1 MRLGRTLILAAL
13 SCSWPVV
20 GAGAETFVEALTSAY
35 ATNADLLAA
44 RARLRAT
51 DEQVPQAVAAWRP
64 TVNLTSSVGNQDY
77 LVGVGSLLPTSFS
90 YKQWSYGGGIR
101 LDWPVYQ
108 GGRRQ
113 ADVARAEQTVR
124 AARADLFGT
133 EQNVLLEAATSYEEV
148 LRTRSLVKLDQEIER
163 LLERL
168 VQATTTRQE
177 AGQLTQTDVYQ
188 AATKLA
194 AARVTQIGAEGDAA
208 AAAARYTAAIG
219 NAPPAAL
226 AVPPLPPGLPASA
239 AQAVKLAV
247 ANNPTVVASLERANA
262 AKKAIAVARADL
274 LPTVTLSARYTSD
287 QGETFPTVPA
297 RGYSAEVD
305 LTVPLYQSGAATSRL
320 RQAEE
325 SASESEV
332 QTWSSQ
338 RDARKNA
345 ESADTQWRA
354 AVAQEAE
361 QREQVRLAQ
370 IAYQDV
376 LKEAALGA
384 KSVFELL
391 SQLQDLYNA
400 RASEVNAQYNS
411 AVRAYQLLVAI
422 GRFTAADLH
431 LPTPI
436 YDPVSHYRKVRDKD
450 GALLPWLQPLLDSGP
465 R

>member
-1 MRLGRTLILAAL
+1 MRHGWLLILLAL
-13 SCSWPVV
+13 SVSSP
-20 GAGAETFVEALTSAY
+20 GAGARAETLVEALTSAY

-77 LVGVGSLLPTSFS
+77 LVGTGSLLPTSFS
-90 YKQWSYGGGIR
+90 YRQWSFGGGVK
-101 LDWPVYQ
+101 LDWPLYQ

-113 ADVARAEQTVR
+113 ADLARAKQTVR
-124 AARADLFGT
+124 AARADLLGT

-148 LRTRSLVKLDQEIER
+148 LRTRSLVKLDQEIEH

-168 VQATTTRQE
+168 VRATTTRQQ

-194 AARVTQIGAEGDAA
+194 AARVSQIGAEGDAA
-208 AAAARYTAAIG
+208 AAVARYTAAVG
-219 NAPPAAL
+219 DAPPADL
-226 AVPPLPPGLPASA
+226 AVPSPPPGLPASA

-247 ANNPTVVASLERANA
+247 ANDPTVVASLGRADA
-262 AKKAIAVARADL
+262 AKRAIAVARADL
-274 LPTVTLSARYTSD
+274 MPSVSLSARFTSD

-297 RGYSAEVD
+297 RGYSAQVD
-305 LTVPLYQSGAATSRL
+305 LTVPLYQSGAAASRL

-332 QTWSSQ
+332 QTWSSR

-345 ESADTQWRA
+345 QSADSQWRA
-354 AVAQEAE
+354 AIAQEAQ

-391 SQLQDLYNA
+391 SQLQDFYNA
-400 RASEVNAQYNS
+400 RASEVNARYNA

-436 YDPVSHYRKVRDKD
+436 YNPIAHYRKVRDQD
-450 GALLPWLQPLLDSGP
+450 GALLPWVKPLLENGP

>member
-20 GAGAETFVEALTSAY
+20 GARAETFVEALTSAY

-77 LVGVGSLLPTSFS
+77 LIGTGSLLPTSFS
-90 YKQWSYGGGIR
+90 YRQWSYGGGIR

-124 AARADLFGT
+124 AARADLLGT
-133 EQNVLLEAATSYEEV
+133 EQNVLLEAATAYEEV

-194 AARVTQIGAEGDAA
+194 AARVTQIGAEGDAD
-208 AAAARYTAAIG
+208 AAAARYTAAVG
-219 NAPPAAL
+219 DAPAVL
-226 AVPPLPPGLPASA
+226 AVPPPPPGLPAST

-247 ANNPTVVASLERANA
+247 ANNPTVVASLQRADA

-274 LPTVTLSARYTSD
+274 LPSITLSARYTSD

-305 LTVPLYQSGAATSRL
+305 LTVPLYQNGAATSRL

-345 ESADTQWRA
+345 QSADTQWRA

-436 YDPVSHYRKVRDKD
+436 YDPVAHYHKVRDKD
-450 GALLPWLQPLLDSGP
+450 GALLPWLQPLLENGP